1 MGTFRRA
8 DCADDWWSDMT
19 ASPERSHAVK
29 HLAAG
34 VVVHDDRVL
43 LVRRSYRE
51 GFLPGVWGVP
61 CGKLD
66 EGERPE
72 EAVLREL
79 EEETGL
85 RGQVV
90 TAAGERVFVSEWD
103 GRTVRSCQSNF
114 LIRPLTLDV
123 VLPEPD
129 QDYRWV
135 PTAEVAEA
143 GLDEHNLGTIRQA
156 LERRHAMSSAS
167 SRSRSR

>member
-1 MGTFRRA
+1 MKR
-8 DCADDWWSDMT
+8 
-19 ASPERSHAVK
+19 
-29 HLAAG
+29 LAAG

-43 LVRRSYRE
+43 VVRRSYRE

-85 RGQVV
+85 KGQVLA
-90 TAAGERVFVSEWD
+90 AAGERVFVSEWD
-103 GRTVRSCQSNF
+103 GRTVHSCQSNF
-114 LIRPLTLDV
+114 LIRPLTFDV

-129 QDYRWV
+129 QAYRWV
-135 PTAEVAEA
+135 STEKLEDA

-156 LERRHAMSSAS
+156 LKRPHEMSSAS